1 MSGALAGRALAA
13 VGIVAG
19 LLAVALDLISGG
31 GSTSRY
37 VDNGAV
43 AAFLVVLLSFASY
56 LPAEVGLDTGAA
68 AAGTAAFGFYLFVPG
83 LFAFNHLAT
92 LGAAGWLGVAT
103 ALIPTGWAI
112 VRVLEREPD
121 TTSRPS
127 SAAKPA
133 VALRDPLLAPV
144 AAGLSLIT
152 AGIWLPALSGSASYW
167 NASFSGHAV
176 GLLTLLA
183 VALNLAALAA
193 PFAAGIA
200 IRQDV
205 ALLVAAGTFGLVE
218 AELVLSVF
226 NRLGSLGAGGWL
238 EAAGG
243 LLLIAGI
250 VAMRIGSERRA
261 PVTDALVAAQAA

>member
-31 GSTSRY
+31 GTTSRY
-37 VDNGAV
+37 LDQGAV

-56 LPAEVGLDTGAA
+56 LPAEVGLDTAAA

-83 LFAFNHLAT
+83 LFAFNQLGS
-92 LGAAGWLGVAT
+92 LGAAAWLGVAT
-103 ALIPTGWAI
+103 ALIPIGWAI
-112 VRVLEREPD
+112 VQLVEREPAGS
-121 TTSRPS
+121 SRPP
-127 SAAKPA
+127 AAASPA
-133 VALRDPLLAPV
+133 VVLRDPLLAPAV
-144 AAGLSLIT
+144 AGLGLIAAGS
-152 AGIWLPALSGSASYW
+152 WLPALSGSPSYW

-193 PFAAGIA
+193 PLPAAIA
-200 IRQDV
+200 IRQDTV
-205 ALLVAAGTFGLVE
+205 LLVAAGTFGLVE
-218 AELVLSVF
+218 AELVHSAF

-243 LLLIAGI
+243 LLLMTG
-250 VAMRIGSERRA
+250 VLAMRTGAGRRVPATGAVAVA
-261 PVTDALVAAQAA
+261 P